1 MVVLRMSIFEKAIAD
16 SLATLEALRPLQP
29 AVKRAAEIVGSRLTG
44 GGKLLVCGNG
54 GSAADGADFATEY
67 ACRFL
72 TDRRP
77 FPAINLAAC
86 GSLLTATG
94 NDYGYDEVFA
104 RQVRAFGQKGD
115 ILVAIS
121 TSGNSPSI
129 LSAIRTA
136 NEAGLHSIA
145 LLGRDGGQAR
155 GLAETE
161 LIVPSTITARIQE
174 AHKFLL
180 HSICEI
186 VEAEWLLPACQ
197 G

>member
-1 MVVLRMSIFEKAIAD
+1 MTLFEKAIHD
-16 SLATLEALRPLQP
+16 ATATIESLRPLQP
-29 AVKRAAEIVGSRLTG
+29 AHERAAELVGRCLVG

-54 GSAADGADFATEY
+54 GSAADAADFATEF
-67 ACRFL
+67 ACRFV

-77 FPAINLAAC
+77 YPALNLAAC

-115 ILVAIS
+115 VLVVIT
-121 TSGNSPSI
+121 TSGNSTNI
-129 LSAIRTA
+129 LSAIAAA
-136 NEAGLHSIA
+136 NIAGLHTIA
-145 LLGRDGGQAR
+145 LLGRDGGRAR
-155 GLAETE
+155 GLAGID

-180 HSICEI
+180 HTLCEI
-186 VEAEWLLPACQ
+186 VEERWLLPKPATP
-197 G
+197 

>member
-1 MVVLRMSIFEKAIAD
+1 MTIFEKAIHD
-16 SLATLEALRPLQP
+16 ATATIESLRPLQP
-29 AVKRAAEIVGSRLTG
+29 AHERAAELVGRCLVG

-54 GSAADGADFATEY
+54 GSAADAADFATEF
-67 ACRFL
+67 ACRFV

-77 FPAINLAAC
+77 YPALNLAAC

-115 ILVAIS
+115 VLVVIT
-121 TSGNSPSI
+121 TSGNSTNI
-129 LSAIRTA
+129 LSAIAAA
-136 NEAGLHSIA
+136 NIAGLHTIA
-145 LLGRDGGQAR
+145 LLGRDGGRAR
-155 GLAETE
+155 GLAGVD

-180 HSICEI
+180 HTLCEI
-186 VEAEWLLPACQ
+186 VEERWLLPKPAAP
-197 G
+197 